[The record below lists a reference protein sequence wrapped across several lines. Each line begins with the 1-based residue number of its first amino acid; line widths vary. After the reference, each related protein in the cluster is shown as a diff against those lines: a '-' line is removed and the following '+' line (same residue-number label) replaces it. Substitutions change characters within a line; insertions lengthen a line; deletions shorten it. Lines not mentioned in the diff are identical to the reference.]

1 MRTPAL
7 LNRCVS
13 ILLLT
18 WLAQA
23 PFAHSAIIGLQ
34 PEMGSAGTGDSI
46 SLDLVI
52 SDLGDFGPD
61 SLGAF
66 DISVGFDASVL
77 SFTSYSLGGFLGDLG
92 LFEAIDASSGDV
104 GGAINVAEVSLLS
117 IIDLDALQ
125 SAEFTLA
132 TLTFD
137 VTDLA
142 VGASTQLFIMTDA
155 ILAKADGS
163 SLPVSSFGSPAVI
176 QGAASVPV
184 PGTLLLF
191 LGALFGWN
199 VVRRRQTSSN
209 SV

>member
-1 MRTPAL
+1 MRIPAV
-7 LNRCVS
+7 LNRSVS

-23 PFAHSAIIGLQ
+23 PFAHSALIGLQ
-34 PEMGSAGTGDSI
+34 PDISSAGTGDSV
-46 SLDLVI
+46 SLDLII

-66 DISVGFDASVL
+66 DISVEFDSSAL

-92 LFEAIDASSGDV
+92 LFEAVDASSGDV

-117 IIDLDALQ
+117 VIDLNALQ
-125 SAEFTLA
+125 PAEFTLA

-142 VGASTQLFIMTDA
+142 VGASTQLSVMTDA
-155 ILAKADGS
+155 ILAAADGS
-163 SLPVSSFGSPAVI
+163 GLPVSIGSPAVI

-184 PGTLLLF
+184 PGTLLLLF
-191 LGALFGWN
+191 GALFGMS
-199 VVRRRQTSSN
+199 VVRRRQTSN
-209 SV
+209 N